1 MAAPLAWSRWG
12 LAHSWWLT
20 PLPHRGTLA
29 LFAYATVG
37 QGRQPLGVGGL
48 GGWGKEGLER
58 LEGLGGRR
66 GRGEDSI

>member
-37 QGRQPLGVGGL
+37 QGRQPLGGWGVGGL
-48 GGWGKEGLER
+48 GEGGAGEVGGVGGKEGP
-58 LEGLGGRR
+58 GG
-66 GRGEDSI
+66 GSI

>member
-1 MAAPLAWSRWG
+1 LAWSRWG

-29 LFAYATVG
+29 LLAYATVG
-37 QGRQPLGVGGL
+37 QGRQALGVGGV
-48 GGWGKEGLER
+48 GGEGAWGGE
-58 LEGLGGRR
+58 GRR